1 MNTATKTGLD
11 ALKTTFKKV
20 VHKAAEECIGNT
32 IADKIVKPKSLSDKN
47 SRNDEEIIIPLEKRQ
62 EILNEKRQVL

>member
-11 ALKTTFKKV
+11 ALKATFKKV
-20 VHKAAEECIGNT
+20 VHKAAEEIIGNT

-47 SRNDEEIIIPLEKRQ
+47 SRSDEEIIVPSEKRQ

>member
-20 VHKAAEECIGNT
+20 VHKAAEEFIGNT

-47 SRNDEEIIIPLEKRQ
+47 SRKDEEIIIPLEKRQ